1 MNFPQFAFNNVRRNS
16 RAYFAFFLSSA
27 FMVMIFFSYSV
38 FIYHPGITNIE
49 LGMNSAAGMKIAS
62 YIVFIF
68 AFFFV
73 LYSISAFLK
82 MRNLEFGILMML
94 GARSGQI
101 NRLILIENM
110 LIGILSIVTGVS
122 FGMLLSKLF
131 LLLSTTIMG
140 MDPLPL
146 YWPMKALMI
155 TSISFIS
162 LFLVISIFTLLFIR
176 KHQVLELLKGN
187 VKPKKEPHVSW
198 LFSLFGLL
206 LLTAG
211 ALAIRK
217 QLSPSSLVVAAV
229 TGIAGTYF
237 FYSQLS
243 VLGIRLLKLSR
254 KRLWRGTNLVWIS
267 EMSYKIK
274 DNARMLFLVTVV
286 TSIACMASGI
296 LLSINQ
302 DNKATYLGN
311 PFALINSSF
320 KPQST
325 PIDLEPIRSKL
336 KNAGVEYTENKFES
350 LRAFI
355 QIPGDDDLQTVEL
368 VPVSMF
374 NALAPQMN
382 LNIVDSLTGNAA
394 EMLINS
400 KYTSR
405 VFTTNQT
412 ILLNHQNELKH
423 INLVLKDVVIPDV
436 YPLSPYS
443 DTLLIVDDS
452 FYNNFLHT
460 NASPKNLL
468 VSYLYKVPAWDGPPP
483 KENSTEAVIT
493 KELVQWNKDTNNANN
508 DWNYILTARAQS
520 YLYTKQTT
528 AMLSFIGIF
537 IALIFSLSSASFLF
551 FKLHTELNADK
562 PMYKALSKIGL
573 STKEMSASATRQI
586 SVLFYIPIVVA
597 TIQTLVVI
605 RPVLNQMNITNVT
618 VPVLFTSATFL
629 AVQTIYFM
637 IARSRYIHSLK
648 KIMV

>member
-38 FIYHPGITNIE
+38 FIYHPSITNIA
-49 LGMNSAAGMKIAS
+49 LGANSASGMQIAS

-82 MRNLEFGILMML
+82 MRNLEFGILMIL
-94 GARSGQI
+94 GARPGQI
-101 NRLILIENM
+101 NKLILIENM
-110 LIGILSIVTGVS
+110 LIGLLSIVTGVS

-140 MDPLPL
+140 MEPLPF

-187 VKPKKEPHVSW
+187 VKPKKEPRVSL

-206 LLTAG
+206 LLTVG

-217 QLSPSSLVVAAV
+217 QLSPSSLLVAAV

-243 VLGIRLLKLSR
+243 VLGIRLLKLRR
-254 KRLWRGTNLVWIS
+254 KRLWRGTNLLWIS

-286 TSIACMASGI
+286 TSLACMASGI

-302 DNKATYLGN
+302 ANSDLYKKS
-311 PFALINSSF
+311 PFAVSYTIYDP
-320 KPQST
+320 KDET
-325 PIDLEPIRSKL
+325 PDLEPIHTKL
-336 KNAGVEYTENKFES
+336 KNAKVEYTENKVDLIS
-350 LRAFI
+350 ASI
-355 QIPGDDDLQTVEL
+355 QGFDKEIILGIDLISRSQFNQL
-368 VPVSMF
+368 GLQMDVSEVGPLSEKE
-374 NALAPQMN
+374 AVL
-382 LNIVDSLTGNAA
+382 
-394 EMLINS
+394 
-400 KYTSR
+400 
-405 VFTTNQT
+405 
-412 ILLNHQNELKH
+412 LLNPHMDSQNYATNRAIHLKVQKDEELM
-423 INLVLKDVVIPDV
+423 LKELRTPKVHPVDPMAT
-436 YPLSPYS
+436 S
-443 DTLLIVDDS
+443 LLIVDD
-452 FYNNFLHT
+452 
-460 NASPKNLL
+460 NLYHKISNSAEKYTRPY
-468 VSYLYKVPAWDGPPP
+468 VRYLYKIPAWDGPTP
-483 KENSTEAVIT
+483 NDSSAEAVVTRDLI
-493 KELVQWNKDTNNANN
+493 QWNKAANKA
-508 DWNYILTARAQS
+508 DHQYSSILGSRADS
-520 YLYTKQTT
+520 YLSTKQGA

-551 FKLHTELNADK
+551 FKLHTELNTDK
-562 PMYKALSKIGL
+562 QMYNALSKIGL
-573 STKEMSASATRQI
+573 STKEMSASATKQI
-586 SVLFYIPIVVA
+586 SVLFYIPIIIA

-605 RPVLNQMNITNVT
+605 RPILKQINITNVT
-618 VPVLFTSATFL
+618 VPVLTTSAVFL
-629 AVQTIYFM
+629 VVQTIYFL

>member
-38 FIYHPGITNIE
+38 FIYHPSITNIA
-49 LGMNSAAGMKIAS
+49 LGANSASGMQIAS

-82 MRNLEFGILMML
+82 MRNLEFGILMIL
-94 GARSGQI
+94 GARPGQI
-101 NRLILIENM
+101 NKLILIENM
-110 LIGILSIVTGVS
+110 LIGMLSIVTGTS

-140 MDPLPL
+140 MEPLPF
-146 YWPMKALMI
+146 YWPMKALII

-176 KHQVLELLKGN
+176 RHQVLELLKGN
-187 VKPKKEPHVSW
+187 VKPKKEPRVSF
-198 LFSLFGLL
+198 LFSLFGFL
-206 LLTAG
+206 LLTIG

-217 QLSPSSLVVAAV
+217 QLSPSSLLVAAV

-254 KRLWRGTNLVWIS
+254 KRLWRGTNLLWIS

-286 TSIACMASGI
+286 TSIACMASGF

-302 DNKATYLGN
+302 ANTEHYKKTSFAMNYSNYNPKGEMPALGHIHNKL
-311 PFALINSSF
+311 
-320 KPQST
+320 Q
-325 PIDLEPIRSKL
+325 
-336 KNAGVEYTENKFES
+336 NAKVEYTENKVDLIS
-350 LRAFI
+350 ASI
-355 QIPGDDDLQTVEL
+355 QGIDKETILNIDIISRSE
-368 VPVSMF
+368 F
-374 NALAPQMN
+374 NQLAPQMN
-382 LNIVDSLTGNAA
+382 VPEVGPLSEKEAVLLLSPHIQTQNYAA
-394 EMLINS
+394 
-400 KYTSR
+400 
-405 VFTTNQT
+405 NQT
-412 ILLNHQNELKH
+412 VLLKNQKDEEL
-423 INLVLKDVVIPDV
+423 LLKELRTPKIHPMDPMASSI
-436 YPLSPYS
+436 
-443 DTLLIVDDS
+443 LIVDDG
-452 FYNNFLHT
+452 FYEKFSSAGKYT
-460 NASPKNLL
+460 RPY
-468 VSYLYKVPAWDGPPP
+468 VRYLYKIPAWDGPTP
-483 KENSTEAVIT
+483 EDNSPEAVIT
-493 KELVQWNKDTNNANN
+493 RELIQWSKASNSANHQYNAL
-508 DWNYILTARAQS
+508 LTARADS
-520 YLYTKQTT
+520 YLSTKQGT
-528 AMLSFIGIF
+528 AIFSFIGIF

-551 FKLHTELNADK
+551 FKLHTELNTDK
-562 PMYKALSKIGL
+562 QMYNALSKIGL
-573 STKEMSASATRQI
+573 STKEMSASATKQI
-586 SVLFYIPIVVA
+586 SVLFYIPIVIA

-605 RPVLNQMNITNVT
+605 RPILKQMNITDVT
-618 VPVLFTSATFL
+618 LPVLITSGTFL
-629 AVQTIYFM
+629 AVQTLYFI